1 MGSSPQR
8 VLAWADVSLHEVDGW
23 ATSWDRPLAG
33 SLDLL
38 VVRSDALADNP
49 LGDPSLRPL
58 YIYRP
63 PGVDAAATGRVRL
76 PVVYL
81 LQGFGG
87 RVENWLAPGSD
98 GPITVE
104 RLDAMFG
111 AGESAPALLV
121 FVDAW
126 TSRGGSQFLNST
138 STGRYLDYV
147 CDEVVPF
154 VDARYPTL
162 PAREHRG
169 VSGKS
174 SGGYGALVLSML
186 RPDLF
191 GALASHAGDTL
202 FESCYR
208 PLFPVAARM
217 LRDEFG
223 GSWEA
228 FEQRIEDPGFD
239 WREYPVLFA
248 AYGTACAYTPDPQ
261 RPGKALIPFDSLTG
275 RPIDDLWHRWLS
287 LDPVRMAARHVDAL
301 AGMRRIYIDAGRQDE
316 FFLDLGAMALS
327 VELGRLG
334 IEHSLE
340 LFDGNHDG
348 VDRRMP
354 AAIADLTRALRR

>member
-1 MGSSPQR
+1 
-8 VLAWADVSLHEVDGW
+8 VLAWLDVSLQEVDGW

-33 SLDLL
+33 ALDML
-38 VVRSDALADNP
+38 VVRSEALAENP
-49 LGDPSLRPL
+49 LGDPARRPL
-58 YIYRP
+58 YVYRP
-63 PGVDAAATGRVRL
+63 PGVDAALGGGERL
-76 PVVYL
+76 PAVYM

-87 RVENWLAPGSD
+87 RIEEWLISHYED
-98 GPITVE
+98 LTTVE
-104 RLDAMFG
+104 RLDSMFA
-111 AGESAPALLV
+111 AGESAPAVIV

-162 PAREHRG
+162 AAREHRG

-186 RPDLF
+186 RPDVF
-191 GALASHAGDTL
+191 GALASHAGDAL

-208 PLFPVAARM
+208 PLFPAAARM
-217 LRDEFG
+217 LRDDFE
-223 GSWEA
+223 GSWDG
-228 FEQRIEDPGFD
+228 FEQRIDEPGFD
-239 WREYPVLFA
+239 WRDCPALFA
-248 AYGTACAYTPDPQ
+248 AYGTACAYTPDPE

-275 RPIDDLWHRWLS
+275 RPIDEVWARWLS
-287 LDPVRMAARHVDAL
+287 LDPVRMVSSHVEAL
-301 AGMRRIYIDAGRQDE
+301 AGMQRIYIDAGRRDE
-316 FFLDLGAMALS
+316 FFLDLGALALS

-334 IEHSLE
+334 IDHSLE

-354 AAIADLTRALRR
+354 AAIAELTHALRR

>member
-1 MGSSPQR
+1 VG
-8 VLAWADVSLHEVDGW
+8 LHEVDGQ
-23 ATSWDRPLAG
+23 ATLWDRPLAG

-38 VVRSDALADNP
+38 VVRSEVLAENP
-49 LGDPSLRPL
+49 LGDPAVRPL
-58 YIYRP
+58 YVYRP
-63 PGVDAAATGRVRL
+63 PGLDTAAGGGARL
-76 PVVYL
+76 PTVYM

-87 RVENWLAPGSD
+87 RVENWLAPDSEGLT
-98 GPITVE
+98 TVE
-104 RLDAMFG
+104 RLDSMF
-111 AGESAPALLV
+111 AVDDSPPALIV

-138 STGRYLDYV
+138 SVGRYLDYV

-162 PAREHRG
+162 AARAHRG

-186 RPDLF
+186 RPDVF
-191 GALASHAGDTL
+191 GALASHAGDAL

-223 GSWEA
+223 GAWGA
-228 FEQRIEDPGFD
+228 FEERIEVPGFD
-239 WREYPVLFA
+239 WRDCPVLFA
-248 AYGTACAYTPDPQ
+248 TYGTACAYTPDPG

-275 RPIDDLWHRWLS
+275 RPIDDVWARWLA
-287 LDPVRMAARHVDAL
+287 LDPVRMAARHVEAL

-316 FFLDLGAMALS
+316 FFLDLGAQALS
-327 VELGRLG
+327 AELERLG
-334 IEHSLE
+334 VEHSVE

-354 AAIADLTRALRR
+354 VAVVDLTRALRK

>member
-1 MGSSPQR
+1 MT
-8 VLAWADVSLHEVDGW
+8 LHEVDGW

-33 SLDLL
+33 ALDML
-38 VVRSDALADNP
+38 VVRSEALADNP
-49 LGDPSLRPL
+49 LGDPSHRPL
-58 YIYRP
+58 YVYRP
-63 PGVDAAATGRVRL
+63 PGVDVAPNGGSRL
-76 PVVYL
+76 PAVYM

-87 RVENWLAPGSD
+87 RVEEWLTPDSD
-98 GPITVE
+98 DLTTVE
-104 RLDAMFG
+104 RLDSMFA
-111 AGESAPALLV
+111 AGGSAPALIV
-121 FVDAW
+121 FLDAW

-154 VDARYPTL
+154 LDARYPTL
-162 PAREHRG
+162 AAREHRG

-186 RPDLF
+186 RPDVF
-191 GALASHAGDTL
+191 GALASHAGDAL

-208 PLFPVAARM
+208 PLFPAAARM

-228 FEQRIEDPGFD
+228 FEQRIEIPGFD
-239 WREYPVLFA
+239 WRECPVLFA
-248 AYGTACAYTPDPQ
+248 AYGTACAFTPDPK

-275 RPIDDLWHRWLS
+275 RPIDDLWQRWLS
-287 LDPVRMAARHVDAL
+287 LDPVRMAARHVEAL

-316 FFLDLGAMALS
+316 FFLDLGALALS

-354 AAIADLTRALRR
+354 AAVAELTRALRQ

>member
-1 MGSSPQR
+1 
-8 VLAWADVSLHEVDGW
+8 VSLHEVDGS

-33 SLDLL
+33 SLDML
-38 VVRSDALADNP
+38 VVRSETLAGNP
-49 LGDPSLRPL
+49 LGDPSRRPL
-58 YIYRP
+58 YVYRP
-63 PGVDAAATGRVRL
+63 PGVKDAASGRARV
-76 PVVYL
+76 PTIYM

-87 RVENWLAPGSD
+87 RIEEWLVPGAD
-98 GPITVE
+98 DLTTVE
-104 RLDAMFG
+104 RLDSMFA
-111 AGESAPALLV
+111 AGESPPALIV
-121 FVDAW
+121 YVDAW

-154 VDARYPTL
+154 IDARYPTL

-186 RPDLF
+186 RPELF

-228 FEQRIEDPGFD
+228 FERRIDVPGFD
-239 WREYPVLFA
+239 WRECPVLFA
-248 AYGTACAYTPDPQ
+248 TYGTACAYTPDPE
-261 RPGKALIPFDSLTG
+261 RPGKALVPFDSLTG
-275 RPIDDLWHRWLS
+275 RPIDDLWQRWLS
-287 LDPVRMAARHVDAL
+287 LDPVRMAARHAEAL

-316 FFLDLGAMALS
+316 FFLDLGALALS

-334 IEHSLE
+334 IDHSLE
-340 LFDGNHDG
+340 LFEGNHDG

-354 AAIADLTRALRR
+354 TAISELTHALRG

>member
-1 MGSSPQR
+1 
-8 VLAWADVSLHEVDGW
+8 VSLHEVDGR

-33 SLDLL
+33 ALDLL

-49 LGDPSLRPL
+49 LGDPARRPL
-58 YIYRP
+58 YVYRP
-63 PGVDAAATGRVRL
+63 PGVKAAASSRPRV
-76 PVVYL
+76 PAVYM

-87 RVENWLAPGSD
+87 RVEEWLVPAAD
-98 GPITVE
+98 DDLTTVE
-104 RLDAMFG
+104 RLDSMFA
-111 AGESAPALLV
+111 AGKSAPALIV

-162 PAREHRG
+162 ATREHRG

-174 SGGYGALVLSML
+174 SGGYGALTLSML
-186 RPDLF
+186 RPDAF
-191 GALASHAGDTL
+191 AALASHAGDTL

-217 LRDEFG
+217 LRDEFE

-228 FEQRIEDPGFD
+228 FEQRIETPGFD
-239 WREYPVLFA
+239 WRECAVLFA
-248 AYGTACAYTPDPQ
+248 TYGTACAYTPDPD
-261 RPGKALIPFDSLTG
+261 RPGKALIPFDSLSG
-275 RPIDDLWHRWLS
+275 RPIDELWQRWLS
-287 LDPVRMAARHVDAL
+287 FDPVRMAARHVDAL

-334 IEHSLE
+334 IAHSLE

-354 AAIADLTRALRR
+354 AAIAELTHALRA